1 MCLGSDFIRVRK
13 TSITNAYPGLVMSE
27 HLLGGVML
35 KAADLRRIQRCRE
48 QGFSKGRT
56 AEMLGF
62 SRVTVRKYW
71 SAVDCVVA
79 PRKSAPRSVLAPHRE
94 LVYALFR
101 QYRSCPRLAEVLRE
115 EHGIEVGLRAVQKFV
130 EPLRETLR
138 REDELYLQK
147 RAERELAAAN
157 ATIRANE
164 REELRRMRELAR
176 SQACLSAAAVQAGDE
191 VSLTREIIGTLPAA
205 VYEEPARRTRRRA
218 QDAPPHAGGVRHAQ
232 EPRGRLTTVAR
243 RPPCGAA

>member
-27 HLLGGVML
+27 HLLGGGVML

-79 PRKSAPRSVLAPHRE
+79 PRKSAPRSVLAPHR
-94 LVYALFR
+94 
-101 QYRSCPRLAEVLRE
+101 
-115 EHGIEVGLRAVQKFV
+115 
-130 EPLRETLR
+130 
-138 REDELYLQK
+138 
-147 RAERELAAAN
+147 
-157 ATIRANE
+157 
-164 REELRRMRELAR
+164 
-176 SQACLSAAAVQAGDE
+176 
-191 VSLTREIIGTLPAA
+191 
-205 VYEEPARRTRRRA
+205 
-218 QDAPPHAGGVRHAQ
+218 
-232 EPRGRLTTVAR
+232 
-243 RPPCGAA
+243 

>member
-1 MCLGSDFIRVRK
+1 
-13 TSITNAYPGLVMSE
+13 
-27 HLLGGVML
+27 ML

-176 SQACLSAAAVQAGDE
+176 SQACLSAAARWWAPACAGAARTIDHRRKAA
-191 VSLTREIIGTLPAA
+191 SL
-205 VYEEPARRTRRRA
+205 
-218 QDAPPHAGGVRHAQ
+218 
-232 EPRGRLTTVAR
+232 RGRLIPR
-243 RPPCGAA
+243 KKKGRFDCRPLPFPVVPDSSGRSGKSGKSPRPEAFSLRPSRS

>member
-1 MCLGSDFIRVRK
+1 MPRTRILKGPDGRDARV
-13 TSITNAYPGLVMSE
+13 L
-27 HLLGGVML
+27 
-35 KAADLRRIQRCRE
+35 
-48 QGFSKGRT
+48 
-56 AEMLGF
+56 
-62 SRVTVRKYW
+62 
-71 SAVDCVVA
+71 
-79 PRKSAPRSVLAPHRE
+79 PRDRP
-94 LVYALFR
+94 
-101 QYRSCPRLAEVLRE
+101 EVLVRRR
-115 EHGIEVGLRAVQKFV
+115 LRGGAEKERAPKRARPVQKFV

-205 VYEEPARRTRRRA
+205 VYEEPARRTRRRTLV
-218 QDAPPHAGGVRHAQ
+218 GSGM
-232 EPRGRLTTVAR
+232 R
-243 RPPCGAA
+243 RSHEDD

>member
-1 MCLGSDFIRVRK
+1 MPRTRI
-13 TSITNAYPGLVMSE
+13 
-27 HLLGGVML
+27 L
-35 KAADLRRIQRCRE
+35 KGPDGRDARILTRDR
-48 QGFSKGRT
+48 
-56 AEMLGF
+56 
-62 SRVTVRKYW
+62 
-71 SAVDCVVA
+71 
-79 PRKSAPRSVLAPHRE
+79 P
-94 LVYALFR
+94 
-101 QYRSCPRLAEVLRE
+101 EVLVRRR
-115 EHGIEVGLRAVQKFV
+115 LRGGAEKERAPKRARPVQKFV

-205 VYEEPARRTRRRA
+205 VYEEPARRTRRRTLV
-218 QDAPPHAGGVRHAQ
+218 GSGM
-232 EPRGRLTTVAR
+232 R
-243 RPPCGAA
+243 RSHEDD

>member
-1 MCLGSDFIRVRK
+1 
-13 TSITNAYPGLVMSE
+13 
-27 HLLGGVML
+27 ML

-176 SQACLSAAAVQAGDE
+176 SQACLSAAAVQGRRRGELD
-191 VSLTREIIGTLPAA
+191 
-205 VYEEPARRTRRRA
+205 ARNHRDAPRGRLRRARA

>member
-1 MCLGSDFIRVRK
+1 
-13 TSITNAYPGLVMSE
+13 
-27 HLLGGVML
+27 ML

-115 EHGIEVGLRAVQKFV
+115 EHGIEVGFAPCRSSWSRFAKRAV
-130 EPLRETLR
+130 PRGRALSA
-138 REDELYLQK
+138 K

-205 VYEEPARRTRRRA
+205 VYEEPARRTRRRTLV
-218 QDAPPHAGGVRHAQ
+218 GSGM
-232 EPRGRLTTVAR
+232 R
-243 RPPCGAA
+243 RSHEDD

>member
-1 MCLGSDFIRVRK
+1 
-13 TSITNAYPGLVMSE
+13 
-27 HLLGGVML
+27 ML

-176 SQACLSAAAVQAGDE
+176 SLAGVPERRRGAGRRRGELD
-191 VSLTREIIGTLPAA
+191 
-205 VYEEPARRTRRRA
+205 ARNHRDAPRGRLRRARA

>member
-1 MCLGSDFIRVRK
+1 
-13 TSITNAYPGLVMSE
+13 
-27 HLLGGVML
+27 ML

-79 PRKSAPRSVLAPHRE
+79 PRKSAPRSVFAPHRE

-205 VYEEPARRTRRRA
+205 VYEEPARRTRRRTLV
-218 QDAPPHAGGVRHAQ
+218 GSGM
-232 EPRGRLTTVAR
+232 R
-243 RPPCGAA
+243 RSHEDD

>member
-1 MCLGSDFIRVRK
+1 
-13 TSITNAYPGLVMSE
+13 
-27 HLLGGVML
+27 ML

-164 REELRRMRELAR
+164 REELRRMRELA
-176 SQACLSAAAVQAGDE
+176 S
-191 VSLTREIIGTLPAA
+191 
-205 VYEEPARRTRRRA
+205 
-218 QDAPPHAGGVRHAQ
+218 
-232 EPRGRLTTVAR
+232 
-243 RPPCGAA
+243 

>member
-1 MCLGSDFIRVRK
+1 
-13 TSITNAYPGLVMSE
+13 
-27 HLLGGVML
+27 ML

-101 QYRSCPRLAEVLRE
+101 QYRS
-115 EHGIEVGLRAVQKFV
+115 LRAVQKFV

-205 VYEEPARRTRRRA
+205 VYEEPVRRTRRRTLV
-218 QDAPPHAGGVRHAQ
+218 GSGM
-232 EPRGRLTTVAR
+232 R
-243 RPPCGAA
+243 RSHEDD

>member
-1 MCLGSDFIRVRK
+1 
-13 TSITNAYPGLVMSE
+13 
-27 HLLGGVML
+27 ML

-176 SQACLSAAAVQAGDE
+176 SQACLSAAARWWGPACAGATRTIDHRRKAA
-191 VSLTREIIGTLPAA
+191 SL
-205 VYEEPARRTRRRA
+205 
-218 QDAPPHAGGVRHAQ
+218 
-232 EPRGRLTTVAR
+232 RGRLIPR
-243 RPPCGAA
+243 KKKGRFDCRPLPFPVVSDSSGRSGKSGKSPRPEAFSLRPSRS

>member
-1 MCLGSDFIRVRK
+1 MPRTRILKGPDGRDARVLPRDR
-13 TSITNAYPGLVMSE
+13 PEVLVRRR
-27 HLLGGVML
+27 LRGG
-35 KAADLRRIQRCRE
+35 
-48 QGFSKGRT
+48 
-56 AEMLGF
+56 AEKE
-62 SRVTVRKYW
+62 R
-71 SAVDCVVA
+71 
-79 PRKSAPRSVLAPHRE
+79 APHRE

-205 VYEEPARRTRRRA
+205 VYEEPARRTRRRTLV
-218 QDAPPHAGGVRHAQ
+218 GSGM
-232 EPRGRLTTVAR
+232 R
-243 RPPCGAA
+243 RSHEDD

>member
-1 MCLGSDFIRVRK
+1 
-13 TSITNAYPGLVMSE
+13 
-27 HLLGGVML
+27 ML

-94 LVYALFR
+94 LVYVLFR

-138 REDELYLQK
+138 REDELY
-147 RAERELAAAN
+147 
-157 ATIRANE
+157 
-164 REELRRMRELAR
+164 
-176 SQACLSAAAVQAGDE
+176 
-191 VSLTREIIGTLPAA
+191 
-205 VYEEPARRTRRRA
+205 
-218 QDAPPHAGGVRHAQ
+218 
-232 EPRGRLTTVAR
+232 
-243 RPPCGAA
+243 

>member
-1 MCLGSDFIRVRK
+1 
-13 TSITNAYPGLVMSE
+13 
-27 HLLGGVML
+27 ML

-157 ATIRANE
+157 ATIRAKSSG
-164 REELRRMRELAR
+164 R
-176 SQACLSAAAVQAGDE
+176 SPRPSTKSPRAGRAAARWWGPACAGATRTIDHRRKAA
-191 VSLTREIIGTLPAA
+191 SL
-205 VYEEPARRTRRRA
+205 
-218 QDAPPHAGGVRHAQ
+218 
-232 EPRGRLTTVAR
+232 RGRLIPR
-243 RPPCGAA
+243 KKKGRFDCRPLPFPVVSDSSGRSGKSGKSPRPEAFSLRPSRS

>member
-1 MCLGSDFIRVRK
+1 MCLGSYFIRVRK
-13 TSITNAYPGLVMSE
+13 TSIMNAYPGLVMSE
-27 HLLGGVML
+27 HLLGGGVML

-157 ATIRANE
+157 ATIPRAP
-164 REELRRMRELAR
+164 LF
-176 SQACLSAAAVQAGDE
+176 
-191 VSLTREIIGTLPAA
+191 
-205 VYEEPARRTRRRA
+205 
-218 QDAPPHAGGVRHAQ
+218 
-232 EPRGRLTTVAR
+232 
-243 RPPCGAA
+243 